1 MTTFAHPLKV
11 RRTEAEVSVGA
22 PGRVQ
27 GKVPSYWQAVVSVGN
42 TGVGA
47 ASTTT
52 LPLFVAPSGSI
63 PVECYLD
70 VLTGYNQGASN
81 TNLAVGTATS
91 TGILFAATTVNTT
104 GRRAYAGS
112 GAQVSANAIAFT
124 ADTTIQAVVSI
135 DTSAVTAGE
144 VLITVV
150 LI

>member
-1 MTTFAHPLKV
+1 MTTFSHPLKV
-11 RRTEAEVSVGA
+11 KRSETEVSAAA

-27 GKVPSYWQAVVSVGN
+27 GKVPSYWQAVVSVGG
-42 TGVGA
+42 TGGTA

-52 LPLFVAPSGSI
+52 LPLFVAPAGSI

-70 VLTGYNQGASN
+70 VLTVFNPAASN

-91 TGILFAATTVNTT
+91 TGILFAATTVNTA

-124 ADTTIQAVVSI
+124 ADTTIQAIVSI
-135 DTSAVTAGE
+135 DTSAVTTGE